1 MKSFKAR
8 LIARGPGGAW
18 THLDIP
24 FSVEKEFGTKARVPV
39 AGTLNGF
46 AFRTSLMPNG
56 DGTHSMAVNK
66 AMQAG
71 AEAAAGDLVTVSI
84 DLDRAE
90 RVVDIPPE
98 LGSALSTN
106 KSAASAFRALSYS
119 HRKEYADWISAAKR
133 AETRASRAEKSL
145 AMIIAKQHAR

>member
-1 MKSFKAR
+1 MKSFKTR

-71 AEAAAGDLVTVSI
+71 AKAVAGDLVVDSVRNLGQRGCGQNLGLLWGGSPCIPTRI
-84 DLDRAE
+84 EFE
-90 RVVDIPPE
+90 R
-98 LGSALSTN
+98 
-106 KSAASAFRALSYS
+106 
-119 HRKEYADWISAAKR
+119 
-133 AETRASRAEKSL
+133 
-145 AMIIAKQHAR
+145 